1 MTAFR
6 QIESMAVRKS
16 FIAFVESLAGE
27 LPEEQQEFNG
37 KES

>member
-6 QIESMAVRKS
+6 QIPNIAIRKS

-27 LPEEQQEFNG
+27 LNPG
-37 KES
+37 PG